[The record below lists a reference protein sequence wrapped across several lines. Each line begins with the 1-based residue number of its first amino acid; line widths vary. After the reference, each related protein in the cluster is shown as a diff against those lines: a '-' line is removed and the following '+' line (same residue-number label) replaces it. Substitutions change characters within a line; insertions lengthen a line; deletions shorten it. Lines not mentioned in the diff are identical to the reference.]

1 MSSRP
6 SDADLLQSPTL
17 LRGPHFRTTADVTS
31 VPELIAQAL
40 RIKAAPAAV
49 RQAGEGRR
57 LGQVYL
63 NPSLRTRM
71 STEIAARN
79 LGMDVQTL
87 NMGGEAWALEYRD
100 GVVMDADR
108 AEHVREAA
116 GVLGRYVDILGL
128 RSFPGLRD
136 RAEDEAELVQH
147 AFIAHSGRPLLSLES
162 ATAHPLQG
170 FADAITLTEQWT
182 AARGATASVSAS
194 TSDPSERPPNV
205 VLAWAPHVRA
215 LPMAVPNSFARWSQA
230 AGFPLTVAHP
240 SGLDLDPAVTG
251 QAAVTHDLDE
261 AIADAD
267 FIYVKNWS
275 AREPYGRLHDAPDA
289 PTWRL
294 DLPRLT
300 RLAPRAKVMHCLPVR
315 RGVVLDG
322 AILDSPAS
330 LVLEQ
335 AHNRIWAAQTVLF
348 NQLKSLP

>member
-1 MSSRP
+1 MSLLD
-6 SDADLLQSPTL
+6 DASDLLQIPSL
-17 LRGPHFRTTADVTS
+17 LGGPHFRTVADVTT
-31 VPELIAQAL
+31 VPALIAQAR
-40 RIKAAPAAV
+40 RIKAEPAAV
-49 RQAGEGRR
+49 ADAGRGKR

-136 RAEDEAELVQH
+136 RAEDEAEVVQR
-147 AFIAHSGRPLLSLES
+147 AFLEHSGRPLLSLES

-170 FADAITLTEQWT
+170 FADAITLTEQWNPGPP
-182 AARGATASVSAS
+182 AAAGEGVRSGGADAGADAGA
-194 TSDPSERPPNV
+194 DPDRLAIPQDGRLPKV

-240 SGLDLDPAVTG
+240 PGLELDPAVTG
-251 QAAVTHDLDE
+251 PAAVTHDLDE
-261 AIADAD
+261 ALEGAD

-275 AREPYGRLHDAPDA
+275 AREPYGRRYDAPM
-289 PTWRL
+289 P
-294 DLPRLT
+294 
-300 RLAPRAKVMHCLPVR
+300 
-315 RGVVLDG
+315 
-322 AILDSPAS
+322 PAGDWICP
-330 LVLEQ
+330 
-335 AHNRIWAAQTVLF
+335 A
-348 NQLKSLP
+348 